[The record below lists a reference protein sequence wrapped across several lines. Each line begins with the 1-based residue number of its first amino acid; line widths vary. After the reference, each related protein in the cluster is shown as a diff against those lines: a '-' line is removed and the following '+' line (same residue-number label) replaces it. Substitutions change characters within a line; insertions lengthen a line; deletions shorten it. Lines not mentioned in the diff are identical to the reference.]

1 MRLRKN
7 THKSLFVFDF
17 DGTIADTME
26 PSIKIMNSM
35 AEEFGYRRIE
45 RDELEWLRSRT
56 MWQFIRH
63 LKIPLRKISKILHRA
78 QDEMARNILEVPIIP
93 GMSEVLRELKGLG
106 HQIGIMTSN
115 SKENVDA
122 LLQHNDLELF
132 DFKLCS
138 VKLRKK
144 ARNLKL
150 LRRQHKVR
158 CRNMLY
164 VGDECRDVRAAKKAR
179 VKCAAVTWGFNN
191 AKILRKFRPHF
202 LISEPSDLLAACHA
216 VVPVKVAY

>member
-1 MRLRKN
+1 
-7 THKSLFVFDF
+7 
-17 DGTIADTME
+17 ME

-45 RDELEWLRSRT
+45 RDELEWLKPHHVAVHSALEDSST
-56 MWQFIRH
+56 QDF
-63 LKIPLRKISKILHRA
+63 KILHRA

-138 VKLRKK
+138 VKLRKE
-144 ARNLKL
+144 
-150 LRRQHKVR
+150 
-158 CRNMLY
+158 
-164 VGDECRDVRAAKKAR
+164 G
-179 VKCAAVTWGFNN
+179 T
-191 AKILRKFRPHF
+191 
-202 LISEPSDLLAACHA
+202 
-216 VVPVKVAY
+216 

>member
-1 MRLRKN
+1 MRRRKK
-7 THKSLFVFDF
+7 TYRSLFVFDF
-17 DGTIADTME
+17 DGTIADTLA
-26 PSIKIMNSM
+26 PSVNILNSM
-35 AEEFGYRRIE
+35 ADEFGYRRIE
-45 RDELEWLRSRT
+45 GEELEWLRSRT

-78 QDEMARNILEVPIIP
+78 QDEMARNILDVQIIP
-93 GMSEVLRELKGLG
+93 GMSEVLRELKGVG
-106 HQIGIMTSN
+106 HQVGIMTSN
-115 SKENVDA
+115 TRENVEA

-144 ARNLKL
+144 ARNLKR
-150 LRRQHKVR
+150 LRRHHKVR
-158 CRNMLY
+158 CRNTLY

-191 AKILRKFRPHF
+191 AKVLRKYRPHF
-202 LISEPSDLLAACHA
+202 LLNEPGDLLAACRA
-216 VVPVKVAY
+216 VLPVEVA